1 MSDYA
6 KKFLEYLQYS
16 RNYSPET
23 LRAYA
28 KDLEQFIS
36 FVNKSGNTKALP
48 DPVRDRSPIGDRKSE
63 TPTSTL
69 PKDKTKETVLNKTSF
84 ISNGADP
91 KSINNLTLRSYLLR
105 MRELNLQKASI
116 ARKIATLKSFFK
128 FLLQHRYIENNPMAL
143 IRQPRLDK
151 KIPEFLSEPEM
162 QKLLTEPLAVIRGK
176 KAYASGIIG
185 LRDEA
190 IMEFLYSSGV
200 RVSEIANLR
209 IKDVD
214 FGSAVAHVLGK
225 GKKERLVP
233 IGSYAVKAME
243 KYLSERK
250 KIKGES
256 VEPNSFLFV
265 SHSRHKATHLT
276 DRSIRRGIVFYARLS
291 GLNNRKIS
299 PHTLRHTFATHL
311 LDHGADLRGVQELL
325 GHKSIST
332 TQIYTHVTTARLKE
346 VYDKA
351 HPRSGKTKVI

>member
-1 MSDYA
+1 MADYV
-6 KKFLEYLQYS
+6 KNFLEHLQYN

-28 KDLEQFIS
+28 KDLDQFIT
-36 FVNKSGNTKALP
+36 FVAKSSNAKVFP
-48 DPVRDRSPIGDRKSE
+48 DPKAID
-63 TPTSTL
+63 
-69 PKDKTKETVLNKTSF
+69 
-84 ISNGADP
+84 
-91 KSINNLTLRSYLLR
+91 NLTLRSYLLH
-105 MRELNLQKASI
+105 MREVNLQKASI
-116 ARKIATLKSFFK
+116 ARKIAALKSFFK
-128 FLLQHRYIENNPMAL
+128 YLLQNRFIESNPMVL

-151 KIPEFLSEPEM
+151 KIPEFLSEQEM
-162 QKLLTEPLAVIRGK
+162 NKMLLEPLAVIRGK
-176 KAYASGIIG
+176 KAYATGIIG

-214 FGSAVAHVLGK
+214 LSSSVAHVLGK

-233 IGSYAVKAME
+233 IGSYAVKAIE

-250 KIKGES
+250 QISGES
-256 VEPNSFLFV
+256 VELNSFLFV
-265 SHSRHKATHLT
+265 SHSRHKSAHLT
-276 DRSIRRGIVFYARLS
+276 DRSIRRNITLYAGLS

-325 GHKSIST
+325 GHRSIST
-332 TQIYTHVTTARLKE
+332 TQIYTHVTTTRLKE

-351 HPRSGKTKVI
+351 HPRSGKSK